1 MLKYFLT
8 QTNVVTLGTNVFA
21 MSYDEQSIAI
31 NTVNETLSVYVKNIG
46 GKSKKI
52 SFADFFLDKMLI
64 VQAIRKGL
72 PYKIFNQIK
81 SFTPF
86 TDNDWAEYLDLSTK
100 SLQRYRDDKDFHF
113 KPIHTEKILELAEV
127 TNFGIEVFGS
137 SEKFYRWLNSP
148 SFALNGLKPA
158 ELVKDSYGK
167 EMVMAELNRIEHGI
181 FA

>member
-1 MLKYFLT
+1 
-8 QTNVVTLGTNVFA
+8 
-21 MSYDEQSIAI
+21 MSYNEQHTAI
-31 NTVNETLSVYVKNIG
+31 NGVNEALSVYVKSIG
-46 GKSKKI
+46 VISRKI

-72 PYKIFNQIK
+72 PYNIFDQIK

-86 TDNDWAEYLDLSTK
+86 TDTDWAEYLDLSSKT
-100 SLQRYRDDKDFHF
+100 LQRYRDDKNFFF
-113 KPIHTEKILELAEV
+113 KPIHSEKIFELAEV

-137 SEKFYRWLNSP
+137 SEKFYNWLNS
-148 SFALNGLKPA
+148 SSYALNGLKPR